1 VARPSLPLCDAV
13 RHGQQ
18 QPRGTA
24 THSYTAGVPHPRKR
38 TAEPSKGRRTTTP
51 RPCKDNAVMSGR
63 RDRSPPSP
71 SALCDHPR
79 RPRRYPR
86 RRGSV
91 RRRETTT
98 PAVVPPYSLASTT
111 PSSPHTGG
119 PRTGDL
125 YTATL
130 EAVPG
135 AHWTRHDALLEERFT
150 RTTVYSAT
158 LYTMPLHVGE
168 IVRHAC
174 KLSPPLAYKRRGSP
188 LAAGEDGERS
198 LARFPP

>member
-1 VARPSLPLCDAV
+1 MVSNNPMALCHPLP
-13 RHGQQ
+13 
-18 QPRGTA
+18 
-24 THSYTAGVPHPRKR
+24 Y
-38 TAEPSKGRRTTTP
+38 GRRAAP
-51 RPCKDNAVMSGR
+51 SRKDGGALEGKVNSYAAPVQEQR
-63 RDRSPPSP
+63 RDARSAGPVISVAIGPVRPSPPSP
-71 SALCDHPR
+71 TPSQPLHR
-79 RPRRYPR
+79 HPR

-91 RRRETTT
+91 RRRDTTT
-98 PAVVPPYSLASTT
+98 PAVVPPYGLASTA
-111 PSSPHTGG
+111 PSSPHRGG

-130 EAVPG
+130 EAVPD
-135 AHWTRHDALLEERFT
+135 AYRTRHDALLEERFT

-174 KLSPPLAYKRRGSP
+174 KLTPLLAYKRRGSP